1 MKRCALTFSRPAARF
16 VLDAFG
22 KTIDAEN
29 YLVEKS
35 DPKQRVLTP
44 QGAEVRWG
52 EFAGFRKGSEIIVT
66 SDIASLIAAA
76 DAIR

>member
-22 KTIDAEN
+22 KTVDKEK

-35 DPKQRVLTP
+35 NPRQRVLTP
-44 QGAEVRWG
+44 QGAEVRLG
-52 EFAGFRKGSEIIVT
+52 QFAGIRKGSEIIIT
-66 SDIASLIAAA
+66 SDIAALISAA